1 MVHDQL
7 TIGEEATRELE
18 KWFSETYRE
27 KGKSP
32 EEVQLLILYK
42 LHQLEERLK
51 VVEHQTKTHW
61 AN

>member
-1 MVHDQL
+1 MVLDKV
-7 TIGEEATRELE
+7 TTDEELVKIE
-18 KWFSETYRE
+18 KWFSETYKE

-32 EEVQLLILYK
+32 EEIQLLVLYK